1 MKLHLII
8 IGIILLTIG
17 LYSIYS
23 GIKGKRFRGYMSP
36 SDKFIVKK
44 VFGDKGSNY
53 IFNIF
58 WGIIEIIF
66 GILILLGKFN

>member
-58 WGIIEIIF
+58 
-66 GILILLGKFN
+66 